1 MFSWILS
8 LKCLNVSWVCFK
20 ATDWTYGHF
29 TYTYSNICAGEQDCT
44 SAEPLLSLSG
54 SCHIPAICNTV
65 KTQGI
70 VLTLRIVSQLLSSIG
85 PQSEQLNEALLPL
98 EQWGVKSLASVA
110 CVRISIVLWTRAHH
124 TIKCSDMLYQ
134 ATESAKY
141 DQNRSEIQ
149 FLLLQRP
156 CLPRFVWSVWPSPH
170 SIRVTGQTSFGRC
183 SCSK

>member
-29 TYTYSNICAGEQDCT
+29 TYTHSNICAGEQDCT

-134 ATESAKY
+134 ATETQTLSQ
-141 DQNRSEIQ
+141 QNMTKI
-149 FLLLQRP
+149 
-156 CLPRFVWSVWPSPH
+156 H
-170 SIRVTGQTSFGRC
+170 
-183 SCSK
+183 